1 MINKRYNEFLPSMQG
16 AEVLM
21 GQAEEVSKEID
32 VLKSCIETEVSVM
45 NLFMSHWHL
54 LVFLGGVTE
63 LTQLAE
69 TYY

>member
-32 VLKSCIETEVSVM
+32 VLKSCIETEVSVR
-45 NLFMSHWHL
+45 NCS
-54 LVFLGGVTE
+54 
-63 LTQLAE
+63 
-69 TYY
+69 